1 MRAFRFLTVALA
13 SALAAAIV
21 ALTGGEARAA
31 YQVLALV
38 ATAEPVPLSCQR
50 GECVAEFTA
59 FCLQPTRASPPR
71 GAPYTVYRGEGV
83 TLVGAAADGRRLR
96 IPAAGLVTIAAIR
109 GHTAVRI
116 SLSEKRLRA
125 LGLRQAA
132 IEVAERVSLIPKPI
146 RGDRNPQTEADIA
159 IATGPLRALG
169 ARIVDHGGARTVA
182 ARLTNDMINSLPEM
196 WQVESEVY
204 KTLWDRVAPRWTARA
219 ASAEAVGLAR
229 KAFESCA
236 EMRGQGLAM
245 TMRQCLG
252 AQHDMLIGERN
263 NAYWKALRTGS

>member
-1 MRAFRFLTVALA
+1 MRAFRSLTLTAA
-13 SALAAAIV
+13 ALAAAVV
-21 ALTGGEARAA
+21 AFAAGEARAA

-38 ATAEPVPLSCQR
+38 ATAEPVPLACAG
-50 GECVAEFTA
+50 GECAAEFTA

-71 GAPYTVYRGEGV
+71 GAPYTVYRNEGV
-83 TLVGAAADGRRLR
+83 TLVGTTADGRTRR
-96 IPAAGLVTIAAIR
+96 IPAAGLLAVTAIR

-116 SLSEKRLRA
+116 SLPQGRLRA

-132 IEVAERVSLIPKPI
+132 VEVAERVSLIPKPI
-146 RGDRNPQTEADIA
+146 QGDRNPQTEADIA

-196 WQVESEVY
+196 WRVESDVY
-204 KTLWDRVAPRWTARA
+204 KSLWDRVAPRWTARA
-219 ASAEAVGLAR
+219 AGAEAIGLAR

-236 EMRGQGLAM
+236 EMRSQGLAM